1 MAKVIVSLAT
11 GRSVT
16 FDVDEHAT
24 GPACFVLGIRKCG
37 SSMLNIICVELA
49 AKNGRNFVGV
59 DRFFYADVREVDYI
73 KDPAIA
79 VLLHPG
85 NVYGGFRMMPAG
97 YAGHEIFRRGP
108 KILMVRDPRDAL
120 VSQYYSNAFSH
131 PIPRKSAP
139 GAGGAEELELLRR
152 HARLTEIDKF
162 VLNHAADLQRAF
174 LHYEWLKSSP
184 TAEIVRYEDFVF
196 RKPDLIRLIARHFG
210 WTVTDDQID
219 EIMVL
224 ANIVPMEEDPTA
236 FVRQVTPGD
245 HRKKLRQE
253 TIDKLNVL
261 LAPALSCFGYATD

>member
-174 LHYEWLKSSP
+174 LQYEWLKGSP
-184 TAEIVRYEDFVF
+184 TA
-196 RKPDLIRLIARHFG
+196 
-210 WTVTDDQID
+210 
-219 EIMVL
+219 